1 MNDIPRQPF
10 IFEGVDSE
18 ANLYPRAKSAAT
30 TAYETLSNA
39 GNRIAETFENAKKP
53 GMPLSVLSNVAREA
67 PLASLLAAFLIGVAI
82 ARRR

>member
-10 IFEGVDSE
+10 IFEGVDSD
-18 ANLYPRAKSAAT
+18 ADPYPAAKS
-30 TAYETLSNA
+30 TASKVYETLSNA
-39 GNRIAETFENAKKP
+39 GNKISETFENAKKP

-67 PLASLLAAFLIGVAI
+67 PLASLLAAFLVGVAV